1 MQRVCLP
8 CSSRKWRTRASG
20 FGSAGSLFLA
30 RKLADCISGDRE
42 EAMQAA
48 DAQSDKAGKTPWAAF
63 AGIIATV
70 SVFAISQGLSYPLLS
85 FILQRE
91 GVSPALIGAS
101 AAMTPLGFIISSPLI
116 PWMSR
121 KFGAG
126 RLAVGCA
133 GAAALV
139 LALIA
144 LVHDVWWWFPLRFLL
159 GFAANPLYVVSETWM
174 IAIAPPEKRGR
185 LMGVYTSIV
194 SAGFALGPLTL
205 AIVGTEGWPPFL
217 VGIIAFL
224 ICGLILLAILPRLP
238 AITDEEHAT
247 SVAGFARLA
256 PLLLLAVFVAAA
268 FEQSL
273 LALISVYGQAYG
285 SPESRIA
292 SLLTVFIAG
301 NIALQIPFG
310 ALAERIGWQAT
321 MLLCTV
327 TALTGCMLLPPLF
340 DTLLIWPVAFIWGGG
355 CLLHLHHGAGR
366 ARRALFGVDADHRQ
380 RSFRAVLGHR
390 RHRRSTADG
399 SADRYRRRTGP
410 AARQRAA
417 VCGSRH
423 GTGRPDDR
431 RAQEEA

>member
-1 MQRVCLP
+1 
-8 CSSRKWRTRASG
+8 
-20 FGSAGSLFLA
+20 
-30 RKLADCISGDRE
+30 
-42 EAMQAA
+42 MQAA
-48 DAQSDKAGKTPWAAF
+48 DAQGDKAGKTPWAAF
-63 AGIIATV
+63 AGVIATV

-238 AITDEEHAT
+238 AMTDEEHAT

-273 LALISVYGQAYG
+273 LALISVYGEAYG

-340 DTLLIWPVAFIWGGG
+340 DTLLIWPVAFIWGAVAFCIYTMALVGLG
-355 CLLHLHHGAGR
+355 ERFSGSMLITGNA
-366 ARRALFGVDADHRQ
+366 AFALFWGIGGIAGPPLTGALIDVVGAQ
-380 RSFRAVLGHR
+380 GLPLASGLLCAVLAASLIIQMAR
-390 RHRRSTADG
+390 ANRK
-399 SADRYRRRTGP
+399 P
-410 AARQRAA
+410 AGA
-417 VCGSRH
+417 
-423 GTGRPDDR
+423 P
-431 RAQEEA
+431 